1 LGHRAWFLTMLDDAQ
16 KQTERIIRVS
26 FEPPLRKKSSWRL
39 RLVLAVTFLV
49 AASTSSVEP
58 KF

>member
-1 LGHRAWFLTMLDDAQ
+1 MLDDAQ

-58 KF
+58 NF